1 MDFRY
6 SDDQQSIV
14 DLAGQLLAE
23 QSTHERQR
31 ALETGDGPRF
41 DRELWAQLAETGL
54 LGVAIPEAQGGAG
67 LGFQEVAAIC
77 EAIGRHTA
85 PIPFLETVVLAGL
98 PIAEFGSPA
107 QREAWLPKLVAGE
120 AVLTAAL
127 QEDQAEPEKPA
138 TRAHREHDGDGD
150 GWVLSG
156 SKIPVPAAELAD
168 CVLVPAS
175 VEGADVGL
183 FLLDPRAEGVRLVGL
198 ETPTGQPASLLQLDR
213 VRVGPDAV
221 LGSIAAGRTILEWLL
236 LRATAAQC
244 AMGVGICQAA
254 LEMTTE
260 YIKERKQFGQPIA
273 MFQAVGHRAADAFID
288 VQGIQLTTLQ
298 ACWRVAAGLPATR
311 EVALAKYWVA
321 EAGARVVAAA
331 QHLHGGIG
339 VDRDYPV
346 HRFYLYAKQ
355 LELDLGGS
363 TDQLRRIG
371 RILAE
376 MPFDTAV

>member
-31 ALETGDGPRF
+31 AVETGDGPRF
-41 DRELWAQLAETGL
+41 DRELWTQLAETGL
-54 LGVAIPEAQGGAG
+54 LGSAVPEAHGGAG

-77 EAIGRHTA
+77 EAVGRHTA
-85 PIPFLETVVLAGL
+85 PVPFLETVVLAGL
-98 PIAEFGSPA
+98 PIAEFGSAA
-107 QREAWLPKLVAGE
+107 QREAWLPKLAAGE

-127 QEDQAEPEKPA
+127 QEDQAEPEKPV
-138 TRAHREHDGDGD
+138 TRAHPESAGD

-183 FLLDPRAEGVRLVGL
+183 FLLDPRAEGVRLVAL

-221 LGSIAAGRTILEWLL
+221 LGSIAAGRAILEWLL

-298 ACWRVAAGLPATR
+298 ACWRVAAGLPAAR

-376 MPFDTAV
+376 MPLDTAV

>member
-1 MDFRY
+1 VDFRY

-31 ALETGDGPRF
+31 ALETSDGPRF
-41 DRELWAQLAETGL
+41 DRDLWAKLADTGL
-54 LGVAIPEAQGGAG
+54 LGVAVPEAQGGAG

-85 PIPFLETVVLAGL
+85 PVPFVETVVLAGL

-107 QREAWLPKLVAGE
+107 QREAWLPRIVSGE

-127 QEDQAEPEKPA
+127 QEDQAEPEQPA
-138 TRAHREHDGDGD
+138 TTARPDPSGA
-150 GWVLSG
+150 GWLLSG

-168 CVLVPAS
+168 CVLIPAS
-175 VEGADVGL
+175 VDGGDIGI
-183 FLLDPRAEGVRLVGL
+183 FLLDPKAEGVSLVGL
-198 ETPTGQPASLLQLDR
+198 ETPTGQPASLLQLDSTR
-213 VRVGPDAV
+213 VAPDFV
-221 LGSIAAGRTILEWLL
+221 LGSVDAGRAILEWLL
-236 LRATAAQC
+236 LRATAVQC

-254 LEMTTE
+254 LDMTTE

-288 VQGIQLTTLQ
+288 MQGIRLTAMQ
-298 ACWRVAAGLPATR
+298 ACWRVAAGLPAAR
-311 EVALAKYWVA
+311 EVALAKYWVS

-355 LELDLGGS
+355 LELDLGGTS
-363 TDQLRRIG
+363 DQLRRIG
-371 RILAE
+371 RMLAE
-376 MPFDTAV
+376 MPLESAD

>member
-1 MDFRY
+1 VDFRY

-31 ALETGDGPRF
+31 AVETGDGPRF
-41 DRELWAQLAETGL
+41 DRELWTQLAETGL
-54 LGVAIPEAQGGAG
+54 LGSAVPEAHGGAG

-77 EAIGRHTA
+77 EAVGRHTA
-85 PIPFLETVVLAGL
+85 PVPFLETVVLAGL
-98 PIAEFGSPA
+98 PIAEFGSAA
-107 QREAWLPKLVAGE
+107 QREAWLPKLAAGE

-127 QEDQAEPEKPA
+127 QEDQAEPEKPV
-138 TRAHREHDGDGD
+138 TRAHPESAGD

-183 FLLDPRAEGVRLVGL
+183 FLLDPRAEGVRLVAL

-221 LGSIAAGRTILEWLL
+221 LGSIAAGRASLEWLL

-298 ACWRVAAGLPATR
+298 ACWRVAAGLPAAR

-376 MPFDTAV
+376 MPLDTAV

>member
-1 MDFRY
+1 VDFRY

-31 ALETGDGPRF
+31 ALETSDGPRF
-41 DRELWAQLAETGL
+41 DRDLWANLADTGL
-54 LGVAIPEAQGGAG
+54 LGVAVPEAQGGAG

-85 PIPFLETVVLAGL
+85 PVPFVETVVLAGL

-107 QREAWLPKLVAGE
+107 QREAWLPRIVSGE

-127 QEDQAEPEKPA
+127 QEDQAEPEQPA
-138 TRAHREHDGDGD
+138 TTARPDPSGA
-150 GWVLSG
+150 GWLLSG

-168 CVLVPAS
+168 CVLIPAS
-175 VEGADVGL
+175 VDGGDIGI
-183 FLLDPRAEGVRLVGL
+183 FLLDPKAEGVSLVGL
-198 ETPTGQPASLLQLDR
+198 ETPTGQPASLLQLDSTR
-213 VRVGPDAV
+213 VAPDFV
-221 LGSIAAGRTILEWLL
+221 LGSVDAGRAILEWLL
-236 LRATAAQC
+236 LRATAVQC

-254 LEMTTE
+254 LDMTTE

-288 VQGIQLTTLQ
+288 MQGIRLTAMQ
-298 ACWRVAAGLPATR
+298 ACWRVAAGLPAAR
-311 EVALAKYWVA
+311 EVALAKYWVS

-355 LELDLGGS
+355 LELDLGGTS
-363 TDQLRRIG
+363 DQLRRIG
-371 RILAE
+371 RMLAE
-376 MPFDTAV
+376 MPLESAD

>member
-1 MDFRY
+1 VDFRY

-31 ALETGDGPRF
+31 AVETGDGPRF
-41 DRELWAQLAETGL
+41 DRELWTQLAETGL
-54 LGVAIPEAQGGAG
+54 LGSAVPEAHGGAG

-77 EAIGRHTA
+77 EAVGRHTA
-85 PIPFLETVVLAGL
+85 PVPFLETVVLAGL
-98 PIAEFGSPA
+98 PIAEFGSAA
-107 QREAWLPKLVAGE
+107 QREAWLPKLAAGE

-127 QEDQAEPEKPA
+127 QEDQAEPEKPV
-138 TRAHREHDGDGD
+138 TRAHPESAGD

-183 FLLDPRAEGVRLVGL
+183 FLLDPRAEGVRLVAL

-221 LGSIAAGRTILEWLL
+221 LGSIAAGRAILEWLL

-298 ACWRVAAGLPATR
+298 ACWRVAAGLPAAR

-376 MPFDTAV
+376 MPLDTAV